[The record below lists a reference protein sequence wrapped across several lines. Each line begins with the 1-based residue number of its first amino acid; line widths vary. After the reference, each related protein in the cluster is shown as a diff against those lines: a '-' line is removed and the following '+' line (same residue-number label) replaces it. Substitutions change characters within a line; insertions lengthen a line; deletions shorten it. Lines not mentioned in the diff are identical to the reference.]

1 MTGDSLDS
9 ITAQLSISSVAHG
22 LASSNENSQASK
34 QISDEQLLKSICSN
48 DREALA
54 CLFQRYAKI
63 AYGIGRTI
71 LRNETEADDLV
82 QEVFLYIWRKCG
94 VYDGTKGSA
103 GSWIV
108 QTIYYQAFQR
118 RMRLAVH
125 HHSVRE
131 IENTKTD
138 TATSSTATEYDR
150 SLEGMMGRAKL
161 SEMLNSLTEDQWE
174 TLRLHFFEGY
184 TLSEIA
190 RKKDQSLGNIR
201 HHFYRGLEKLRS
213 HIFRSELQDR
223 ITSGT
228 R

>member
-1 MTGDSLDS
+1 VTGDRLDS
-9 ITAQLSISSVAHG
+9 IAAQLSISSVARG
-22 LASSNENSQASK
+22 LASNGENSQTSQ
-34 QISDEQLLKSICSN
+34 QISDEQLLKRICSN

-54 CLFQRYAKI
+54 CLFRRYAKI
-63 AYGIGRTI
+63 TYGIGRTI
-71 LRNETEADDLV
+71 LHDHSEADDLV

-94 VYDGTKGSA
+94 VFDGTKGSA

-108 QTIYYQAFQR
+108 QTIYYQALQR
-118 RMRLAVH
+118 RMRLAAH
-125 HHSVRE
+125 HHSLRE
-131 IENTKTD
+131 LESTKTD
-138 TATSSTATEYDR
+138 GMTLSTAVYER
-150 SLEGMMGRAKL
+150 SIEGVLGRARL
-161 SEMLNSLTEDQWE
+161 REMLKCLTDDQWE

-190 RKKDQSLGNIR
+190 RKKEQSLGNIR

-213 HIFRSELQDR
+213 HVFRSELQDR

>member
-1 MTGDSLDS
+1 MDS
-9 ITAQLSISSVAHG
+9 IAASRFPTVGHARADGPVGLSSTHDVKDS
-22 LASSNENSQASK
+22 EPP
-34 QISDEQLLKSICSN
+34 SDETLVARVCAGSN
-48 DREALA
+48 EALA
-54 CLFQRYAKI
+54 NLFERYARI
-63 AYGIGRTI
+63 AFGIGQRI
-71 LRNETEADDLV
+71 LRDHSEADDLV

-108 QTIYYQAFQR
+108 QTIYYQALQR
-118 RMRLAVH
+118 RMRLAAH

-138 TATSSTATEYDR
+138 TTTLSAATEYEQ
-150 SLEGMMGRAKL
+150 SLEGIMGRAKL
-161 SEMLNSLTEDQWE
+161 REMLNSLTEDQWE

-190 RKKDQSLGNIR
+190 RKKEQSLGNIR

-213 HIFRSELQDR
+213 RVFRSELQDR